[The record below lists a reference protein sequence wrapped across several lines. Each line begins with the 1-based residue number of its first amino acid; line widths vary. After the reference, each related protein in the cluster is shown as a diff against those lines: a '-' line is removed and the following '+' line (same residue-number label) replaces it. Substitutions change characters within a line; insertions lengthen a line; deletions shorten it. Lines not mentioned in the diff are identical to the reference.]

1 MTYLRGC
8 GGPSAGRQA
17 KDVEFTFAH
26 PADCGFI
33 TR

>member
-8 GGPSAGRQA
+8 GGQSAGQQA
-17 KDVEFTFAH
+17 KYVEFTFAQ
-26 PADCGFI
+26 PTDCGFI